1 MKLLIT
7 MLICSVISACAST
20 QIHLYRRYLSDQETI
35 TISTAI
41 EQQGFDV
48 IPNTLAFPDEIQQST
63 LLYSPFI
70 EKEDGVNVLLSSLE
84 SLGWEIPTVQALFT
98 GNHFYTKDSA
108 GLFLLPEGAG
118 TNDKIA
124 APGLVN
130 EYQSEEC
137 DASIA
142 LRLNKDESYQFV
154 YKNGKAKPR
163 AKLTGKWKIISYPYI
178 GLSSV
183 DENWWFYLEIQQ
195 TVEVDQIS
203 RIKIVTLTPLDK
215 HYAFPSCSFVFGQRL

>member
-1 MKLLIT
+1 VITNVILIIDYTCNPICQLLFLSHSQKDLRNNLMKLLIT

-35 TISTAI
+35 SISAAI

-48 IPNTLAFPDEIQQST
+48 ITNTLAFPDEIQQST

-108 GLFLLPEGAG
+108 GY
-118 TNDKIA
+118 TK
-124 APGLVN
+124 
-130 EYQSEEC
+130 
-137 DASIA
+137 
-142 LRLNKDESYQFV
+142 
-154 YKNGKAKPR
+154 
-163 AKLTGKWKIISYPYI
+163 
-178 GLSSV
+178 
-183 DENWWFYLEIQQ
+183 
-195 TVEVDQIS
+195 
-203 RIKIVTLTPLDK
+203 
-215 HYAFPSCSFVFGQRL
+215 